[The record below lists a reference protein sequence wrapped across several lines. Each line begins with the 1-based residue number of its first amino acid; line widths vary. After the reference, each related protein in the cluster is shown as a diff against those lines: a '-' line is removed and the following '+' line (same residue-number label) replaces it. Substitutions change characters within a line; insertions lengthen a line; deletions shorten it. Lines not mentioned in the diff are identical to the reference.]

1 MMLYGRL
8 DSNLLI
14 KRLRFGVGRGHSC
27 GVVKK
32 GAIRSRSTGGSC
44 GCIMGGDYVME
55 MLNLIRG
62 CPARAR
68 RPNEAIPADFAR
80 PAVARLRQTQ
90 MRGEVR
96 GATRCGE

>member
-1 MMLYGRL
+1 MA
-8 DSNLLI
+8 DSYI
-14 KRLRFGVGRGHSC
+14 MDGH
-27 GVVKK
+27 
-32 GAIRSRSTGGSC
+32 
-44 GCIMGGDYVME
+44 YVME

-90 MRGEVR
+90 MRGEVHVVANEG
-96 GATRCGE
+96 GALLV